1 MKSNNDFKK
10 EHSLKM
16 NNALKRDIN
25 IKLNNTPLKEFIKES
40 RILTNK

>member
-40 RILTNK
+40 RILTSK

>member
-1 MKSNNDFKK
+1 MKYLNNFKK

-40 RILTNK
+40 RILTSK

>member
-25 IKLNNTPLKEFIKES
+25 IKLDDTPLKEFIKES
-40 RILTNK
+40 RILTSK